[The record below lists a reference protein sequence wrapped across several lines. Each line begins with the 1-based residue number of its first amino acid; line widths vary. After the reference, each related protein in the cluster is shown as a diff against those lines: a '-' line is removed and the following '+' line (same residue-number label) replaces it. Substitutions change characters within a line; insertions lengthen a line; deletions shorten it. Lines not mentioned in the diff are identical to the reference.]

1 MKLKL
6 HNSAPSQVD
15 IRNEFSWKC
24 SVSRNCE
31 RIINVRTISAWE
43 AAPPV
48 PESSLPPPV
57 IPWPVIST
65 WGRPW
70 STHTHFISPPR
81 NSVWESGNLL
91 MNKIYQLRDVYPV
104 TPFKEGPRHGMMEH
118 RAPLSPS
125 AAPQYKLSPLMK
137 QVFNESFPPAT
148 AATRGRRV
156 VAREVRSNMV
166 ASALAT
172 LMLSC
177 CCILLVEVCM
187 YLVDWSIRTNI
198 FFG

>member
-1 MKLKL
+1 
-6 HNSAPSQVD
+6 
-15 IRNEFSWKC
+15 
-24 SVSRNCE
+24 
-31 RIINVRTISAWE
+31 
-43 AAPPV
+43 
-48 PESSLPPPV
+48 
-57 IPWPVIST
+57 
-65 WGRPW
+65 
-70 STHTHFISPPR
+70 
-81 NSVWESGNLL
+81 

-148 AATRGRRV
+148 AATRGRRE
-156 VAREVRSNMV
+156 VAREVRSDMV

-198 FFG
+198 FRIVIKYFPGHY